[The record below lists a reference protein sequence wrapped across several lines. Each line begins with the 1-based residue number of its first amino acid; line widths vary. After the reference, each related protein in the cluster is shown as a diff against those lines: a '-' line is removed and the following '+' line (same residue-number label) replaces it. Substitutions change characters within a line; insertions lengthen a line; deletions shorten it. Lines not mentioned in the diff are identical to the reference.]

1 VFYNFVRVRKTL
13 RMSPVMAAGVAD
25 RLWSM
30 DDIVAL
36 IDRREDMRTGRL
48 LVG

>member
-1 VFYNFVRVRKTL
+1 
-13 RMSPVMAAGVAD
+13 MAAGVSD

-30 DDIVAL
+30 EEIVAL

-48 LVG
+48 VVG